1 VPLAVPWVGNSVA
14 EYLYGLNA
22 VTEALTKQR
31 GITTLWVVRS
41 DSKPR
46 IKAVLDLAQQ
56 QQVVVKQV
64 SRSAIEKLV
73 GDVGH
78 QGVVAKL
85 QTLESS
91 VSLSTLLQSGVR
103 GNRFFLILDGVTDP
117 HNFGAL
123 IRSAAAAGCD
133 AVIVA
138 KDRSCPITAV
148 VEKAAA
154 GAVAHVQICR
164 VTNLVRAMEE
174 LKQDGVWIYGLA
186 GEGSSSIY
194 SVDLSGDVALVAGSE
209 GKGLRPLVRKGC
221 DGIVSITMPGAIQS
235 LNVSVASGVALF
247 EVVRQR
253 LIHAES
259 LTTKD

>member
-1 VPLAVPWVGNSVA
+1 MA
-14 EYLYGLNA
+14 EYIYGLNA
-22 VTEALTKQR
+22 VTEALVQQRGLTTVWVIAGEAKQR
-31 GITTLWVVRS
+31 IQM
-41 DSKPR
+41 
-46 IKAVLDLAQQ
+46 VLELAQQ
-56 QQVVVKQV
+56 HGVVVKQV
-64 SRSAIEKLV
+64 PRLTLEQLV

-85 QTLESS
+85 QPAGAS
-91 VSLSTLLQSGVR
+91 VSLAAVLQAVPSGS
-103 GNRFFLILDGVTDP
+103 RFFLILDGVTDP

-123 IRSAAAAGCD
+123 IRSAAAAGCE

-138 KDRSCPITAV
+138 KDRSCPMTAV

-154 GAVAHVQICR
+154 GAVAHVKICR

-174 LKQDGVWIYGLA
+174 LKQAGVWIYGLA
-186 GEGSSSIY
+186 GEESSSIY

-221 DGIVSITMPGAIQS
+221 DGIVSIPMPGAIQS

-247 EVVRQR
+247 EVVRQK
-253 LIHAES
+253 LLQLKS
-259 LTTKD
+259 LK